1 MEITAIFVPKLIA
14 RLWFC
19 SRLLAKRPR
28 GVTVPRHLTQNATMQ
43 PCPTKGGLQKQFRG
57 ADLAKFHG
65 FFVRSDKLLLQNCAI
80 LHNAPQNGFV
90 RLPNEKHTVQNS
102 ANTRKHSLGN

>member
-1 MEITAIFVPKLIA
+1 
-14 RLWFC
+14 
-19 SRLLAKRPR
+19 
-28 GVTVPRHLTQNATMQ
+28 MQ

-90 RLPNEKHTVQNS
+90 RLPSEKHAAQRDEKL
-102 ANTRKHSLGN
+102 RKKSLGNYKSAALTN